1 MRKIIFVLLFSTA
14 AFSARAADITI
25 TIPDDKA
32 RTWMLMPMIIE
43 KCTQDLAFHG
53 DLNVCLQARNFV
65 SELSTRIK
73 NELDAQAA
81 QEKK

>member
-1 MRKIIFVLLFSTA
+1 MRNILFVLLFSTA

-32 RTWMLMPMIIE
+32 RTLILMPMIIE
-43 KCTQDLAFHG
+43 KCTQDLAFRG
-53 DLNVCLQARNFV
+53 DLNICLQARNFV
-65 SELSTRIK
+65 SEISTKIK